1 MACRLSVYRGP
12 IQAFSLH
19 ARIPLYT
26 PYSLSYPFLTTPII
40 ICVRCT
46 FVAGLSSAR
55 DVHPPSRLYPLSRP
69 PHIVFISL
77 ERSTYFA
84 RFQVGSAS
92 QSQRTC
98 HHVVSR
104 CSSQQFLT
112 ILRCCQCYYNPG
124 ASRPRLRYVIILDN
138 SAGKQSVF
146 HGVVSQWH
154 CLFLFEGNR
163 EREAGR
169 RDRESERLRRRE
181 RLYMCDCLFYFVL
194 HLFKIKNTPAC

>member
-19 ARIPLYT
+19 VRIPLYT

-55 DVHPPSRLYPLSRP
+55 DVHPSSRLYPLSRP

-77 ERSTYFA
+77 DRSTYFA

-112 ILRCCQCYYNPG
+112 ILRCCQCYYNSG

-146 HGVVSQWH
+146 HGVFRNGIV
-154 CLFLFEGNR
+154 CFYLKGIEKEKRGGGI
-163 EREAGR
+163 ERARG
-169 RDRESERLRRRE
+169 
-181 RLYMCDCLFYFVL
+181 
-194 HLFKIKNTPAC
+194 